1 MRTVGLEY
9 IQGHYWPYSFCGT
22 KSIQEKKMDLGELAT
37 NFGPQRSS
45 LVYTWHVLYTCKP
58 LLLRQFMLNIVHCFT
73 FIASTHKPKMAFLSI
88 FHLQPVKTDTRVK
101 SPTKCCY
108 KQC

>member
-37 NFGPQRSS
+37 NFGPTSTNKTYNLGKYKKVS
-45 LVYTWHVLYTCKP
+45 IKWKP
-58 LLLRQFMLNIVHCFT
+58 VFEIT
-73 FIASTHKPKMAFLSI
+73 
-88 FHLQPVKTDTRVK
+88 
-101 SPTKCCY
+101 
-108 KQC
+108 

>member
-37 NFGPQRSS
+37 NFGPTSTLFFS
-45 LVYTWHVLYTCKP
+45 LYLACTVHKQAVVVETVHAQYKYT
-58 LLLRQFMLNIVHCFT
+58 
-73 FIASTHKPKMAFLSI
+73 
-88 FHLQPVKTDTRVK
+88 
-101 SPTKCCY
+101 
-108 KQC
+108 